1 MEEPMTEE
9 DLKNIFVN
17 PYYAITIAPA
27 LTGEHEPMVSEQQ
40 WISANLKVMEE
51 IGQEA
56 WLKRLLEVLK
66 GNFVAAPSDDQ
77 EQDNL

>member
-1 MEEPMTEE
+1 MDRPITED
-9 DLKNIFVN
+9 DLQKMFVN

-40 WISANLKVMEE
+40 WISANLKVMKE
-51 IGQEA
+51 IGQEE

-66 GNFVAAPSDDQ
+66 GNFVAGPF
-77 EQDNL
+77 